1 MTAPGARVPGALA
14 TTGTIAALTLTRT
27 LRSRAL
33 WVGALIALMPVVFAA
48 LLRIYD
54 RPPHGMLQDVL
65 AFEQLLLAVL
75 PALFVAAAIGEDIED
90 RTTTYVWSRPV
101 PRWTVL
107 AGKLLTLVP
116 IVAAFMVASWAIASQ
131 VGPQLG
137 PSAASIGALAV
148 GAVGISM
155 IAATIGT
162 LVPRHGMA
170 LTICYMLFFD
180 LPVGLLPGT
189 LKELSVSHHV
199 RVIADVVETQPE
211 SAQLAVIGI
220 AIISIVW
227 LAIAL
232 LRIRRLEA

>member
-1 MTAPGARVPGALA
+1 MTAPQPRVPGVLA
-14 TTGTIAALTLTRT
+14 TTGTIAALTLTRI
-27 LRSRAL
+27 LRGRAL
-33 WVGALIALMPVVFAA
+33 WVGALIALMPVVFAT
-48 LLRIYD
+48 LLRAYD
-54 RPPHGMLQDVL
+54 RPPYGMLQDL
-65 AFEQLLLAVL
+65 LTFEQLLLAVL

-90 RTTTYVWSRPV
+90 RTTTYVWSRPI

-107 AGKLLTLVP
+107 AGKLVTLVP
-116 IVAAFMVASWAIASQ
+116 IVAAFVIASWAVASQ
-131 VGPQLG
+131 VGPQIG
-137 PSAASIGALAV
+137 PSAASIGALAA

-199 RVIADVVETQPE
+199 RMIADVVEQHAE
-211 SAQLAVIGI
+211 SPQLAGLGI
-220 AIISIVW
+220 AIISAVW